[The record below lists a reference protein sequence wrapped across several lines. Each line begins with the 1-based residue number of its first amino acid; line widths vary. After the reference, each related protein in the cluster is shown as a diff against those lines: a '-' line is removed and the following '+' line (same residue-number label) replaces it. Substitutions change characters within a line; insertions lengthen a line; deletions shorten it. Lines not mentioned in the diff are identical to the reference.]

1 MERSQ
6 DGARRL
12 RDFLPYIIAA
22 LMIAYAFILLALV
35 ASDAGRTTD
44 LLRSLR

>member
-1 MERSQ
+1 MERSHQ
-6 DGARRL
+6 RVRRL
-12 RDFLPYIIAA
+12 RDFAPYIIAA
-22 LMIAYAFILLALV
+22 LMIAYAFILLVLV